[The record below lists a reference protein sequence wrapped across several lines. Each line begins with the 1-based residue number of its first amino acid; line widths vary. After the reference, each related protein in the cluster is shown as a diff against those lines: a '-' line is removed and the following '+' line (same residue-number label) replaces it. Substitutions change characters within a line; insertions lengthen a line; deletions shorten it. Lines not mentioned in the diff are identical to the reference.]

1 MARARRRRLRKAI
14 GIETKGGIFTSL
26 IPAGSALPAEYSF
39 ILTTADDYQ
48 AAVQICVLQG
58 GHHLAARNK
67 KLGVFE
73 VTGFALAPP
82 GAPQI
87 EITFHVDDGGSLLL
101 TSKDLVTGWEL
112 AVGRRQPGT
121 ALR

>member
-1 MARARRRRLRKAI
+1 MARMRSWP
-14 GIETKGGIFTSL
+14 G
-26 IPAGSALPAEYSF
+26 
-39 ILTTADDYQ
+39 
-48 AAVQICVLQG
+48 
-58 GHHLAARNK
+58 LAAQPERYIIHRK
-67 KLGVFE
+67 GSSDLIRVAQPPVAQAGARFLPL
-73 VTGFALAPP
+73 FAGRSLSSCHLRLAPP

-112 AVGRRQPGT
+112 AVGRRQPGS